1 MEDSKRGQ
9 LITWLKDAYGMEK
22 MQLKMLDQF
31 IDDFENDG
39 EIRDRLEEHKRQT
52 ESQRDRVEQSLEKL
66 DESPSKIKE
75 MASSMMGT
83 SQGMGTTFSGDTR
96 VKDMLMI
103 HAGEHFE
110 HASYM
115 GIKEAAEQLGETEI
129 AEMADQIA
137 AEEKAAADWSVEQLP
152 KVVNEALA
160 KSNA

>member
-1 MEDSKRGQ
+1 MEDSKRDQ

-22 MQLKMLDQF
+22 MQLKMLDEF
-31 IDDFENDG
+31 IDDFEGDS
-39 EIRDRLEEHKRQT
+39 EIRGRLEDHKRQT
-52 ESQRDRVEQSLEKL
+52 ESQRERVEQSLEML

-96 VKDMLMI
+96 VKDMLML

-129 AEMADQIA
+129 AAMAGQIA
-137 AEEKAAADWSVEQLP
+137 DEEKAAADWSVEQLP
-152 KVVNEALA
+152 KVVDKALA
-160 KSNA
+160 EA